1 MNPKLEERKN
11 LRILQTLP
19 HRYFE
24 KTRSS
29 IQKRRFENEK
39 RFVRSRKTEIK
50 RGVNVIFMETQDWES
65 KMTRDLANPPNPSTF
80 RKDTFLG
87 SKKIRKDEKRFVRS
101 KDREV
106 RRVAF
111 TEAPGGKRLG
121 ENNAAPPT
129 LYTVCNPHAHTPC
142 EMYARIS
149 LLRMHIRTVSREER
163 WEFERSYA
171 ACSVHASSR
180 LLCAPPSSSF

>member
-1 MNPKLEERKN
+1 MLSLWKHKMNAR
-11 LRILQTLP
+11 LRIQNDARLSETHQ
-19 HRYFE
+19 RFE
-24 KTRSS
+24 RTRSLV
-29 IQKRRFENEK
+29 QKRSEN
-39 RFVRSRKTEIK
+39 
-50 RGVNVIFMETQDWES
+50 
-65 KMTRDLANPPNPSTF
+65 
-80 RKDTFLG
+80 
-87 SKKIRKDEKRFVRS
+87 EKRFVRS

-163 WEFERSYA
+163 
-171 ACSVHASSR
+171 
-180 LLCAPPSSSF
+180 